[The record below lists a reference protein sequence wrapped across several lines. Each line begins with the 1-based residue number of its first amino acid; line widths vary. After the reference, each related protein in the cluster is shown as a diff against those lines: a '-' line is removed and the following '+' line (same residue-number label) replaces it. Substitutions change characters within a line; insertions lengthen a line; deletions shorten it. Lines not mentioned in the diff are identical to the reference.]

1 MMKSFIL
8 SFLSLFFS
16 LMLFAQKKMERVAV
30 LSNKADSL
38 SRLLKQERKLFEEEK
53 NNYSK
58 RIAYLENELK
68 KYDSSFS
75 KAQSELSDVK
85 YQTVVQKDK
94 IETKEQYIARLELEL
109 NNAYANQSVQIG
121 GQYWMSQNLNV
132 STFRNGDPIY
142 EAKTNEEWVSAS
154 ERKQSAWCYY
164 ENQQKNGVKYGKL
177 YNWYAVT
184 DPRGLAPKGW
194 RMPSLKDW
202 DTLFIAIGGEDEAGF
217 KMKNENGWEAG
228 GNGSNETG
236 FSAMPGGYR
245 DQAGI
250 FYYPGISGYW
260 WTTTEQNQFNGL
272 CLYANYY
279 FNNFYRSYTN
289 KKCGLSV
296 RCIRE

>member
-58 RIAYLENELK
+58 RIAYLEYELK

-121 GQYWMSQNLNV
+121 DQYWMSQNLNV

-142 EAKTNEEWVSAS
+142 EAKTNEE
-154 ERKQSAWCYY
+154 
-164 ENQQKNGVKYGKL
+164 
-177 YNWYAVT
+177 
-184 DPRGLAPKGW
+184 
-194 RMPSLKDW
+194 
-202 DTLFIAIGGEDEAGF
+202 
-217 KMKNENGWEAG
+217 
-228 GNGSNETG
+228 
-236 FSAMPGGYR
+236 
-245 DQAGI
+245 
-250 FYYPGISGYW
+250 
-260 WTTTEQNQFNGL
+260 
-272 CLYANYY
+272 
-279 FNNFYRSYTN
+279 
-289 KKCGLSV
+289 
-296 RCIRE
+296 